1 MAVRIGTA
9 ADMKG
14 MTYSAMLAVCERA
27 EALATVSAFGGG
39 RDRKEEKIEA
49 LGDYMRALDREPT
62 LFFHHRSLIKDL
74 SRKVKRNLR
83 KKSKYA
89 KRARTS
95 PGRSTSQGGSTS
107 STTGASRTWRRSPLM
122 PRDATYGL

>member
-83 KKSKYA
+83 KKIKICETGQNVA
-89 KRARTS
+89 RALYKS
-95 PGRSTSQGGSTS
+95 GRLNEFHN
-107 STTGASRTWRRSPLM
+107 WRVKDLAQVAF
-122 PRDATYGL
+122 DAA

>member
-39 RDRKEEKIEA
+39 RDRKEEEIEA

-83 KKSKYA
+83 KKNQNMRTGPERRQGA
-89 KRARTS
+89 LQVRAARRVPQLARQG
-95 PGRSTSQGGSTS
+95 PGAGR
-107 STTGASRTWRRSPLM
+107 L
-122 PRDATYGL
+122 

>member
-39 RDRKEEKIEA
+39 RDRKEGKIEA

-83 KKSKYA
+83 KKNQNMRNGPERRQGA
-89 KRARTS
+89 LQVRAARRVPQLARQG
-95 PGRSTSQGGSTS
+95 PGAGR
-107 STTGASRTWRRSPLM
+107 L
-122 PRDATYGL
+122 